1 MMALTLIL
9 EPHLYCRNLL
19 HDGTAHLPAGLQ
31 HLDWSLEHVQR
42 YCDCPPLLLR
52 GDLHEE
58 VPGPPPHV
66 HCGHRRQHYQPD
78 RLRGESNVTKCVP
91 LQMCKLELFR

>member
-31 HLDWSLEHVQR
+31 HLDRSLEHVQR

-91 LQMCKLELFR
+91 IQMCKLELFR